1 MDLNTYLPPRVAV
14 VELTG
19 VIGVRLHARDCTHL
33 LRRIGENPRYRAVVL
48 DIDSPGG
55 SAFASEDI
63 YASVRRL
70 VAAKPVAAAIR
81 GVGASGSY
89 MVACA
94 GERIW
99 ALPSA
104 IVGSIG
110 VISTRPM
117 LEDLLGKV
125 GVEMLVAKRGRL
137 KDMGSLFRE
146 PTEEERAKEQ
156 ELLDAI
162 YARFLEIVMEGRP
175 RLTAQQLQDLATGE
189 VYLGSKAR
197 DLGLV
202 DEVGG
207 LDDAVAWAAERAGIP
222 ARTSVLRPR
231 RSLAQILLNRAAQA
245 VVEGV
250 EASLLERAY
259 LRALG
264 APRV

>member
-1 MDLNTYLPPRVAV
+1 MDLNSYLPPRVAV

-19 VIGVRLHARDCTHL
+19 VIGVRLHARDFTHL
-33 LRRIGENPRYRAVVL
+33 LRQIRQNPRYKAVVL

-63 YASVRRL
+63 YVSARKLAES
-70 VAAKPVAAAIR
+70 KPVVSAIR

-99 ALPSA
+99 ALPSS

-110 VISTRPM
+110 VISARP
-117 LEDLLGKV
+117 LVEELLGKL
-125 GVEMLVAKRGRL
+125 GVEMLVAKSGRL
-137 KDMGSLFRE
+137 KDMGSVFRE
-146 PTEEERAKEQ
+146 PTEEERVKEQ

-162 YARFLEIVMEGRP
+162 YGRFLEIVAEGRP
-175 RLTAQQLQDLATGE
+175 GLEAARLRELATGE
-189 VYLGSKAR
+189 VYLGSRAEE
-197 DLGLV
+197 LGLV
-202 DEVGG
+202 DELGG

-231 RSLAQILLNRAAQA
+231 RSLAQLLFSRAANA
-245 VVEGV
+245 LVDSV
-250 EASLLERAY
+250 AAAALERAY
-259 LRALG
+259 TRALG
-264 APRV
+264 VPRV